1 MTFQNQ
7 FVSGSAVQHYIILIT
22 VMQLLLNSSGFYFT
36 MSHSAFWVKHETTLG
51 ERGVQ
56 IHFCRLIQNHAPI
69 KHAHTKTRPST
80 VAPPVLSRC
89 QCNGHGCGTVRVF
102 SGSMF
107 SRKAVFRNN
116 KPCYQYKITQILLL
130 CALLI

>member
-1 MTFQNQ
+1 MLCN
-7 FVSGSAVQHYIILIT
+7 T
-22 VMQLLLNSSGFYFT
+22 VLFLLLLLWLLLTSSGFYFT

-56 IHFCRLIQNHAPI
+56 LHFCRLIQKHAPI
-69 KHAHTKTRPST
+69 KYAHTKTRPSI
-80 VAPPVLSRC
+80 VAPPVLSCC

-102 SGSMF
+102 SGSAF

-116 KPCYQYKITQILLL
+116 KSCYHYKITQIRLQ